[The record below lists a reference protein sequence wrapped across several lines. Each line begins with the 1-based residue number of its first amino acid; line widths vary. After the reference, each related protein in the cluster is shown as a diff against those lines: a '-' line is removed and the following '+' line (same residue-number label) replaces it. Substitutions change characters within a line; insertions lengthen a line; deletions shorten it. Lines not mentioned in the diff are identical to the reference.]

1 MKSFEELAKAGYE
14 AHRQEFFKQRGFMP
28 PPWQRLDLEWH
39 ACWIAA
45 AKELAAQ
52 LANIH

>member
-1 MKSFEELAKAGYE
+1 MKSFEELARAAFLAYE
-14 AHRQEFFKQRGFMP
+14 KSVRQRPQSLREWELLHSEIKQH
-28 PPWQRLDLEWH
+28 WL
-39 ACWIAA
+39 AV